1 MSFVQVTAHPDNAA
15 LGLGELL
22 PRPATLTPALL
33 LQQPLLWLD
42 TRWQENCVYFIRHVS
57 DVCTL
62 HVSRG
67 CGWEED
73 GDDTEESVS
82 NVGEA
87 VLVADL
93 VTR

>member
-1 MSFVQVTAHPDNAA
+1 MTAHPDNAA

-22 PRPATLTPALL
+22 PRPATLAPALL

-42 TRWQENCVYFIRHVS
+42 TRWTGELCLLHQTCKRCLHS
-57 DVCTL
+57 L
-62 HVSRG
+62 HVSRD
-67 CGWEED
+67 CDWEED